1 MKKEG
6 FTVLYFE
13 ILDQHPSDKVALI
26 FRNNQVTYGQ
36 LKTKVEAWANSL
48 QTKGVKKGDK
58 VGLFSRNCSDFVVA
72 YLAIIRAGGVVVPFN
87 FQLAPREVVFIVKDA
102 GMKVL
107 VTKEL
112 LPLEEALKEEGL
124 AGQVKQYTFT
134 DMEIPVEHN
143 FTNYPMTEN
152 DNCTII
158 YTSGTTG
165 KPKGA
170 MLSHKNLLA
179 NTRGYTQMLHTN
191 AHDIALCVLPMYHCF
206 AWTVSISGNLLF
218 GATIVI
224 QETYIFKDTMKL
236 IAAYKINNFVGV
248 PTMMQLFVKGAT
260 KEELANIKYFVSGG
274 APLPK
279 RLGEEFQAKFGLPV
293 QEGYGLS
300 EASPVVTVNPDDRIK
315 LGSIGLPLPN
325 VEVKILSE
333 EGQEMPVD
341 EVGELCAR
349 GDNVMLGYL
358 NQPEATK
365 HALRGG
371 WLHTEDLA
379 YKDEEGYL
387 FIVDRLK
394 DMIISSGENVYPREI
409 EEALYTHPAIAE
421 AAVVGIPD
429 KLRGQAICAYIV
441 LKDGQQ
447 LDNRTIRKYLL
458 GRIAPY
464 KVPREFFYC
473 EQLPKNSTGKILKRV
488 LQEQAVVDMVHR
500 KR

>member
-1 MKKEG
+1 M
-6 FTVLYFE
+6 LYFD
-13 ILDQHPSDKVALI
+13 IIAKHPDGKVALI
-26 FRNNQVTYGQ
+26 FRDKQLTYGQ
-36 LKTKVEAWANSL
+36 LRTKIQEWANSL
-48 QTKGVKKGDK
+48 QAKGVKKGDK
-58 VGLFSRNCSDFVVA
+58 VGLFSKNCLDFVIA
-72 YLAIIRAGGVVVPFN
+72 YFAIIKAGGVVVPFN
-87 FQLAPREVVFIVKDA
+87 FQLAPREIAYIVKDTD
-102 GMKVL
+102 MKVL
-107 VTKEL
+107 INRT
-112 LPLEEALKEEGL
+112 PLDLAEALAEEGL
-124 AGQVKQYTFT
+124 AGKLAQYTYE
-134 DMEIPVEHN
+134 DIEQPVIHE
-143 FTNYPMTEN
+143 FKEYPIEEN

-170 MLSHKNLLA
+170 MLSHKNLIT
-179 NTRGYTQMLHTN
+179 NSIGYTQQLHTN
-191 AHDIALCVLPMYHCF
+191 VNDIALCVLPMYHCF
-206 AWTVSISGNLLF
+206 AWTVSITGNLMF

-260 KEELANIKYFVSGG
+260 PEELANIKYFVSGG

-279 RLGEEFQAKFGLPV
+279 ILGEEFQKKFGLPV

-315 LGSIGLPLPN
+315 LGSIGLQLPN

-333 EGQEMPVD
+333 EGKELPPE
-341 EVGELCAR
+341 EVGELCAK
-349 GDNVMLGYL
+349 GDNIMLGYL
-358 NQPEATK
+358 NNPTATA
-365 HALRGG
+365 HTLRGG

-379 YKDEEGYL
+379 YKDDEGYI

-394 DMIISSGENVYPREI
+394 DMIISSGENVYPREV
-409 EEALYTHPAIAE
+409 EEAIYQHPAVAE
-421 AAVVGIPD
+421 VAVVGIPD

-441 LKDGQQ
+441 LKEGAQ

-488 LQEQAVVDMVHR
+488 LQEQATVNLVHR
-500 KR
+500 IR

>member
-1 MKKEG
+1 M
-6 FTVLYFE
+6 LYFD
-13 ILDQHPSDKVALI
+13 IIAKHPDGKVALI
-26 FRNNQVTYGQ
+26 FRDKQLTYGQ
-36 LKTKVEAWANSL
+36 LRTKIQEWANSL
-48 QTKGVKKGDK
+48 QAKGVKKGDK
-58 VGLFSRNCSDFVVA
+58 VGLFSKNCLDFVIA
-72 YLAIIRAGGVVVPFN
+72 YFAIIKAGGVVVPFN
-87 FQLAPREVVFIVKDA
+87 FQLAPREIAYIVKDTD
-102 GMKVL
+102 MKVL
-107 VTKEL
+107 INRT
-112 LPLEEALKEEGL
+112 PLDLAEALAEEGL
-124 AGQVKQYTFT
+124 AGKLAQYTYEDIEQPIIHEFK
-134 DMEIPVEHN
+134 E
-143 FTNYPMTEN
+143 YPIEEN

-170 MLSHKNLLA
+170 MLSHKNLIT
-179 NTRGYTQMLHTN
+179 NSIGYTQQLHTN
-191 AHDIALCVLPMYHCF
+191 VNDIALCVLPMYHCF
-206 AWTVSISGNLLF
+206 AWTVSITGNLMF

-260 KEELANIKYFVSGG
+260 PEELANIKYFVSGG

-279 RLGEEFQAKFGLPV
+279 ILGEEFQKKFGLPV

-315 LGSIGLPLPN
+315 LGSIGLQLPN

-333 EGQEMPVD
+333 EGKELPPE
-341 EVGELCAR
+341 EVGELCAK
-349 GDNVMLGYL
+349 GDNIMLGYL
-358 NQPEATK
+358 NNPTATA
-365 HALRGG
+365 HTLRGG

-379 YKDEEGYL
+379 YKDDEGYI

-394 DMIISSGENVYPREI
+394 DMIISSGENVYPREV
-409 EEALYTHPAIAE
+409 EEAIYQHPAVAE
-421 AAVVGIPD
+421 VAVVGIPD

-441 LKDGQQ
+441 LKEGAQ

-488 LQEQAVVDMVHR
+488 LQEQATVNLVHR
-500 KR
+500 IR